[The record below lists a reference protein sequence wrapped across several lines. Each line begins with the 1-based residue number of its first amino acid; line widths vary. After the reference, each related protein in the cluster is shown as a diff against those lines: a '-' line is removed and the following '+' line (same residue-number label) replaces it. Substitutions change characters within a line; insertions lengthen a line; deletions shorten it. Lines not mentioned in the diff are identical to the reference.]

1 MPILSEQEGSERKI
15 EELTQRISELE
26 ASLHEI
32 TRPYTELVQQL
43 GQFQGTVEKYFR
55 LMNLYQEHGSISIDM
70 ILPDVKDSIS
80 KEIIHIVLDRPGINI
95 SQVTDQLRVH
105 LGSAS
110 RRIVRGR
117 LDELV
122 KKGHIL
128 ERKGKRSRTY
138 EVSGEVLK
146 KWSQMAGLIK

>member
-55 LMNLYQEHGSISIDM
+55 LMNLYQEHGSISIDL
-70 ILPDVKDSIS
+70 ILPDSQG
-80 KEIIHIVLDRPGINI
+80 LDLQRNN
-95 SQVTDQLRVH
+95 TH
-105 LGSAS
+105 
-110 RRIVRGR
+110 
-117 LDELV
+117 
-122 KKGHIL
+122 
-128 ERKGKRSRTY
+128 RS
-138 EVSGEVLK
+138 
-146 KWSQMAGLIK
+146 